1 MNRHHLRPIP
11 ASWNARLHHHSDQNC
26 DDWLD
31 DVSVINET
39 NATETEMP
47 TTQSNNPS
55 VALTSLLTPQVS
67 MNNPKTI

>member
-11 ASWNARLHHHSDQNC
+11 ASWNATLHHHSDQNYN
-26 DDWLD
+26 DWLD

-55 VALTSLLTPQVS
+55 VALTSLSTPQIS